1 MSVHGLPFL
10 QDEEVLMERIFRD
23 EESTTPDALA
33 QTLNIRAPAVRLT
46 NLPPDMFAMV
56 SVINRFNGSMT

>member
-1 MSVHGLPFL
+1 
-10 QDEEVLMERIFRD
+10 MERIFRD

-33 QTLNIRAPAVRLT
+33 QTLNIKAPAVRLT

>member
-1 MSVHGLPFL
+1 
-10 QDEEVLMERIFRD
+10 MERIFRE

-46 NLPPDMFAMV
+46 NFPPDMLAMV